1 MWITSC
7 LETVKKP
14 TVVALGNFDGVHP
27 GHQTVIEPV
36 WLAAQQFRTIHAAES
51 PAGESGVVVPTVVTF
66 HPHPREFFTGKRRD
80 LLTPLEEKAAQLKQL
95 GVEQLVQL
103 PFDHAL
109 SCLSP
114 EAFVAQILV
123 GSLMA
128 REISVGENFCFGHKR
143 AGTAEDL
150 RAIAARYD
158 IPVHIVPIYRLDGE
172 RVSSSTIRDYLQ
184 QGRVR
189 PAARLLGR
197 PYTLVGKVVEGQQL
211 GRSLGF
217 PTANLRLPEA
227 KFLPRLG
234 VYAVRVCVQTEAA
247 PSVPMLH
254 AADLTGK
261 SQPGVMNLGYRPTVD
276 GSQRQVEVH
285 LLDWAGDLYGK
296 TLVVSLEA
304 FLRTEQKFDSLDAL
318 KAQIRQDCDQARSL
332 LTATSP

>member
-7 LETVKKP
+7 LETVKTP

-36 WLAAQQFRTIHAAES
+36 WLAAQQFRATCAV
-51 PAGESGVVVPTVVTF
+51 GSGAIAPVPTVVTF

-80 LLTPLEEKAAQLKQL
+80 LLTPLAEKVAQLKPL
-95 GVEQLVQL
+95 GVAQLVRL
-103 PFDHAL
+103 PFDYAL

-114 EAFVAQILV
+114 EAFVEQILV
-123 GSLMA
+123 RSLA
-128 REISVGENFCFGHKR
+128 AQEISVGENFCFGHKR

-158 IPVHIVPIYRLDGE
+158 IPVHIVPMYTLDGE
-172 RVSSSTIRDYLQ
+172 QVSSSTIRDYLQ
-184 QGRVR
+184 QGLVR

-197 PYTLVGKVVEGQQL
+197 PYMLVGDVVKGQQL

-217 PTANLRLPEA
+217 PTANLRLPEE

-234 VYAVRVCVQTEAA
+234 VYAVRVWVQNEAFPNA
-247 PSVPMLH
+247 LVLPP
-254 AADLTGK
+254 ADPARQP
-261 SQPGVMNLGYRPTVD
+261 QPGVMNLGYRPTVD

-296 TLVVSLEA
+296 TLVVGLEA
-304 FLRTEQKFDSLDAL
+304 FLRAEQKFDSLDAL
-318 KAQIRQDCDQARSL
+318 KAQIQQDCDQARSL
-332 LTATSP
+332 LTTSP

>member
-7 LETVKKP
+7 LETVKTP
-14 TVVALGNFDGVHP
+14 TVVALGNFDGVHL
-27 GHQTVIEPV
+27 GHQTVIDPIRLTV
-36 WLAAQQFRTIHAAES
+36 QRFQTTHAAN
-51 PAGESGVVVPTVVTF
+51 SGAIAPVPTVVTF
-66 HPHPREFFTGKRRD
+66 HPHPREFFTGQRRD
-80 LLTPLEEKAAQLKQL
+80 LLTPLEEKVAQLKRL
-95 GVEQLVQL
+95 GVEQLVRL
-103 PFDHAL
+103 PFDRAL

-114 EAFVAQILV
+114 EAFIEQILV
-123 GSLMA
+123 RSLMA
-128 REISVGENFCFGHKR
+128 QAISVGENFCFGHRR

-158 IPVHIVPIYRLDGE
+158 IPVHIVPMYRLDGE
-172 RVSSSTIRDYLQ
+172 RVSSSTIRDCLQ
-184 QGRVR
+184 QGLVK

-197 PYTLVGKVVEGQQL
+197 PYTLVGDVVKGQQL

-217 PTANLRLPEA
+217 PTANLRLPEE

-234 VYAVRVCVQTEAA
+234 VYAVRVYIQDEAVPSA
-247 PSVPMLH
+247 PTL
-254 AADLTGK
+254 DRTGR

-304 FLRTEQKFDSLDAL
+304 FLRAEQKFDSLDAL

-332 LTATSP
+332 LTTTSS

>member
-1 MWITSC
+1 M
-7 LETVKKP
+7 
-14 TVVALGNFDGVHP
+14 
-27 GHQTVIEPV
+27 IEPI
-36 WLAAQQFRTIHAAES
+36 WLSAQQFQTIHAAES
-51 PAGESGVVVPTVVTF
+51 HAGEGVVVPTVVTF

-95 GVEQLVQL
+95 GVEQLVRL

-114 EAFVAQILV
+114 KAFVDQILV
-123 GSLMA
+123 RSLA
-128 REISVGENFCFGHKR
+128 AQEISVGENFCFGHKR

-158 IPVHIVPIYRLDGE
+158 IPVHIVPMYTLDGE

-184 QGRVR
+184 QGLVR

-197 PYTLVGKVVEGQQL
+197 PYTLIGEVVKGQQL

-234 VYAVRVCVQTEAA
+234 VYAVRVCLHNPAA
-247 PSVPMLH
+247 PDAVPHSPGTTAEPTL
-254 AADLTGK
+254 L
-261 SQPGVMNLGYRPTVD
+261 GVMNLGYRPTVD
-276 GSQRQVEVH
+276 GSQRRVEVH

-296 TLVVSLEA
+296 TLIVSLEA
-304 FLRTEQKFDSLDAL
+304 FIRPEQKFDSLDAL
-318 KAQIRQDCDQARSL
+318 KAQIQQDCDQARSL
-332 LTATSP
+332 LTTSP